1 MSSISPNKSP
11 TNADEQALE
20 KGDDTPKVTR
30 GAVFFNNPRFCMNLL
45 SSFDDSNEIKDVDY
59 TSSSSSSGIVSSST
73 VGKEYF
79 DDGGSNI
86 GEYAN
91 ADDPVAS
98 SNTDCLAYRRPWAT
112 PPTAPSESSKLQIG
126 GSVQKTV
133 FRNVTIFFKWNLG
146 RKDY

>member
-1 MSSISPNKSP
+1 MSSIRQHKSP
-11 TNADEQALE
+11 TNPNEHPIE

-45 SSFDDSNEIKDVDY
+45 SSFDDTNEIKDVDY

-79 DDGGSNI
+79 DDGGSNL

-91 ADDPVAS
+91 ADDPIAS
-98 SNTDCLAYRRPWAT
+98 SNCLAYRRPWAT

-126 GSVQKTV
+126 GSV
-133 FRNVTIFFKWNLG
+133 
-146 RKDY
+146 